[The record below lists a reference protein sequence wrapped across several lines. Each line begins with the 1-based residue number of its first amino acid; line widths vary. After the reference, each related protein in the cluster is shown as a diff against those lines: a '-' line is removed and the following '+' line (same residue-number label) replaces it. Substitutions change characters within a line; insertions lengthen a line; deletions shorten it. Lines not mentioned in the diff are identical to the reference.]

1 MNLIKDSYESGECPD
16 CGENIP
22 NDVSN
27 GDECSNCGHVFYS
40 PVKPDITE
48 ATLNTTET
56 TLMDKAFESIKTY
69 LIEDTLFILRVG
81 DMIGFYDNTNGE
93 GSYDKLSATHKT
105 ELQRNVKRHLEYGN
119 VGTISLGEAWADY
132 MRESVQLAQNDWS

>member
-1 MNLIKDSYESGECPD
+1 MNLIKDSYENGECPD
-16 CGENIP
+16 CGEDIP

-27 GDECSNCGHVFYS
+27 GDGCSNCSHVFYS

-48 ATLNTTET
+48 ATL
-56 TLMDKAFESIKTY
+56 LDKAFESIKTY

-93 GSYDKLSATHKT
+93 GSYDKLSDQDKT
-105 ELQRNVKRHLEYGN
+105 ELQRNVKKHLEYG
-119 VGTISLGEAWADY
+119 LGEAWADH
-132 MRESVQLAQNDWS
+132 MREAVQLAQEDWSQN

>member
-1 MNLIKDSYESGECPD
+1 MSIIKDSYENGECPD
-16 CGENIP
+16 CGEDIP

-27 GDECSNCGHVFYS
+27 GDGCSNCSHVFYS

-48 ATLNTTET
+48 A

-69 LIEDTLFILRVG
+69 LIEDTLFILRVE
-81 DMIGFYDNTNGE
+81 DMIGFYDNMNGKS
-93 GSYDKLSATHKT
+93 SYDKLSATHKT

-132 MRESVQLAQNDWS
+132 MRESVRLAQEDWS

>member
-1 MNLIKDSYESGECPD
+1 MNLIKDSYENGECP
-16 CGENIP
+16 
-22 NDVSN
+22 

-93 GSYDKLSATHKT
+93 GSYDKLSDQDKT
-105 ELQRNVKRHLEYGN
+105 ELHRRVKKHLEYG
-119 VGTISLGEAWADY
+119 LGETWAEC
-132 MRESVQLAQNDWS
+132 MKVSVELAQEDWSQN